1 MHSNTNWYGWRAVVI
16 AWARFQMLILYLD
29 EKAGG
34 VYDSDIA
41 LGGPLDIFS
50 WIDNQAISSKKSYA
64 VSALGQNVKVT
75 YFSCVKTR
83 RISFS
88 AKSIFRFFCLQTQNV
103 TET

>member
-34 VYDSDIA
+34 LYDSDIA

-50 WIDNQAISSKKSYA
+50 
-64 VSALGQNVKVT
+64 
-75 YFSCVKTR
+75 
-83 RISFS
+83 
-88 AKSIFRFFCLQTQNV
+88 
-103 TET
+103 